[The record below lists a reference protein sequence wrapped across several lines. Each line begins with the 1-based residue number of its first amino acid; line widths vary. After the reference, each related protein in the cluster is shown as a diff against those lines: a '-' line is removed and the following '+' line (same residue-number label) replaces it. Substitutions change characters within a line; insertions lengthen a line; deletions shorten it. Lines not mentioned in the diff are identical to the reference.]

1 MRRTR
6 SIRSLASALAVLLL
20 AAACSSGS
28 DDGSS
33 SPTTAADVEA
43 EGTTETT
50 TAGIAATGEPIVIG
64 FMNNEGGAFSVPEL
78 RVGNEVATDYV
89 NEQLGGVN
97 GRPIEVERC
106 ATDGTPESAIDCVNQ
121 LIERGVVAVL
131 EGTDLGADAGLPLL
145 KDAGIPMLGHVQ
157 FGAGRMFDANAFY
170 FGAAAIAYGVAS
182 LRYYAEEGA
191 ESITWFLPDD
201 GTSHAFTDT
210 FLMPA
215 AEEIGVDYKTVY
227 YDAANPNWAV
237 LAATAVSE
245 NPDASGTVAATD
257 GQCAEMVSALKDAGY
272 QGRVFAASCFNLV
285 RDIGDKAIGVDTDA
299 DHWIT
304 SDIEAA
310 PATKQEELR
319 EYVQVMEAAGHDDL
333 VHGNALMSFADML
346 TLRDV
351 LSSIDGAIDGTSVV
365 GALMATKG
373 LDSFVGPSITCDH
386 SVMPGNSACHAGL
399 LFFQVQDDLTI
410 KTMTSDFVHG
420 VL

>member
-6 SIRSLASALAVLLL
+6 LITLVAIAVLG
-20 AAACSSGS
+20 AACSSGS
-28 DDGSS
+28 DDDSS
-33 SPTTAADVEA
+33 SATTAAET
-43 EGTTETT
+43 EQTTETT
-50 TAGIAATGEPIVIG
+50 AAGVAATGEPIVIG

-89 NEQLGGVN
+89 NDHLGGVN

-121 LIERGVVAVL
+121 FIERGVVAVL

-157 FGAGRMFDANAFY
+157 FGAGRMFDANAYY
-170 FGAAAIAYGVAS
+170 FGAAAIAYGVAA
-182 LRYYAEEGA
+182 LRYYADEGA
-191 ESITWFLPDD
+191 ETIAWFLPDEP
-201 GTSHAFTDT
+201 TSHAFTDG
-210 FLMPA
+210 FLLPA
-215 AEEIGVDYKTVY
+215 AEAIGVEYSTVY
-227 YDAANPNWAV
+227 YDPANPNWAV

-245 NPDASGTVAATD
+245 QPDASGSVAATD
-257 GQCAEMVSALKDAGY
+257 AQCAEMVSALKDAGY
-272 QGRVFAASCFNLV
+272 QGRIFAASCFNLV
-285 RDIGDKAIGVDTDA
+285 RDVGDKAIGVDTDA

-304 SDIEAA
+304 SDIESA
-310 PATKQEELR
+310 PSAKQDELR
-319 EYVQVMEAAGHDDL
+319 QYVDVMEAAGHGDL
-333 VHGNALMSFADML
+333 VHGNALMSFADVL

-351 LSSIDGAIDGTSVV
+351 LSTIEGDIDGASVS

-386 SVMPGNSACHAGL
+386 TVMPGNSACHAGL

-410 KTMTSDFVHG
+410 RTMTPDFVHG

>member
-6 SIRSLASALAVLLL
+6 SIQILATLLPVLLL
-20 AAACSSGS
+20 AASCSSGS
-28 DDGSS
+28 GESS
-33 SPTTAADVEA
+33 AATAAEDE
-43 EGTTETT
+43 ETTETT
-50 TAGIAATGEPIVIG
+50 ETTAAGITATGEPIVIG

-89 NEQLGGVN
+89 NERLGGVN
-97 GRPIEVERC
+97 GRPFKVERC

-121 LIERGVVAVL
+121 FIERGVVAVL

-170 FGAAAIAYGVAS
+170 FGAAAIAYGVAA
-182 LRYYAEEGA
+182 LRYYADEGVDTIA
-191 ESITWFLPDD
+191 WFLPDEA
-201 GTSHAFTDT
+201 TSHAFTDG
-210 FLMPA
+210 FLLPA
-215 AEEIGVDYKTVY
+215 AEAIGVKYKTVY

-245 NPDASGTVAATD
+245 GVDASGSVAATD
-257 GQCAEMVSALKDAGY
+257 AQCAEMVSALRDAGY

-304 SDIEAA
+304 SDIESA
-310 PATKQEELR
+310 PAAKQDQLR
-319 EYVQVMEAAGHDDL
+319 EYVRVMEDAGHRDL
-333 VHGNALMSFADML
+333 VHGNALITFADML

-351 LSSIDGAIDGTSVV
+351 LSTIEGDIDGAAVTS
-365 GALMATKG
+365 ALMATKD

-386 SVMPGNSACHAGL
+386 SVMAGNSACHAGL

-410 KTMTSDFVHG
+410 KTMTPDFVLG
-420 VL
+420 VI